1 MRNGTVVEREAVVEN
16 ELGFHA
22 RAAALFV
29 KHAGSFGCEIF
40 VCKNGLEINAKS
52 IMGILMLAMPRGETF
67 SIRASGEDAAEA
79 VDALC
84 DLVKGKFG
92 EPQ

>member
-1 MRNGTVVEREAVVEN
+1 MKNAVIEQNAKVVN

-22 RAAALFV
+22 RAAAVFV
-29 KHAGSFGCEIF
+29 KHAGSFKSDIM
-40 VCKNGLEINAKS
+40 VCKNGIEVNAKS
-52 IMGILMLAMPRGETF
+52 IMGILMLAMPRGEVF

-79 VDALC
+79 VDTLC
-84 DLVKGKFG
+84 TLVKNKFG